1 MISLASEP
9 NHVCKYSK
17 CTLGKNGSPKR
28 YYACGDCDKYNS
40 WKSMGCCFEHF
51 MLYGNE
57 VAVSRGKEIPFPEI
71 VDTNLTT
78 SVKVENIKEVELTDI
93 ELDSDTPQAKEK
105 TYKSK
110 KK

>member
-1 MISLASEP
+1 
-9 NHVCKYSK
+9 
-17 CTLGKNGSPKR
+17 
-28 YYACGDCDKYNS
+28 
-40 WKSMGCCFEHF
+40 MGCCFEHF